1 MKTKLTILLVLG
13 LWTAAGVA
21 QNQDP
26 APSQST
32 AATNEVVSITN
43 APLPAATLPPS
54 PPLVVE
60 APPTPPAVPETT
72 NSLSSATTTNALAES
87 SAAQLP
93 AEAAEIMPLVIFEE
107 APLFDVIKTLARQAH
122 INFQFDPR
130 IYTNYVGPDGKPV
143 PEPVVS
149 LRLENVTAQQ
159 VLESVLENY
168 SYTLVP
174 DPRTKISRVTFKD
187 PKAPEP
193 LVTKIVQLQ
202 YSSPSNMASVIRS
215 IYTPPSRTLAI
226 PDSRTSR
233 LIVMTTAKEM
243 EGLDQLILE
252 LDAPTRQVLIEARL
266 FETSQNPQSIKGID
280 WSGTLEGQRFTFG
293 NGLSSA
299 STTTLLPGAPSTI
312 TLPSGR
318 TITSAGGSSSATTIS
333 TPSGGTLSSPPGVGL
348 NTGSGLTPNLA
359 FLSADGVSAVLSF
372 LNKSADTE
380 VVAAPRAV
388 TLDNETAVLSVTRA
402 YPIFNITPGSANSP
416 AGSQTL
422 YTNLGTILTVTPRIS
437 GSNNIALKVVPEVS
451 NIDSKDQQTVNGQ
464 LNVANIYAIRKVET
478 HVIIPN
484 AHTLVM
490 GGLIS
495 DSVSKSHV
503 KVPILG
509 DLPGIGIIFRQDSK
523 KRTKSNLLIFIT
535 PTILRDSDFQKQPA
549 TNFLQ
554 SEGKDNTDKPFSWW
568 DSGTPRDWSR
578 KDQ

>member
-13 LWTAAGVA
+13 LWTATGAA

-26 APSQST
+26 APSQPT

-43 APLPAATLPPS
+43 APLPAATSPPS

-60 APPTPPAVPETT
+60 APPAPPAAPETT
-72 NSLSSATTTNALAES
+72 NTLSSATATNAIAES
-87 SAAQLP
+87 GAAQLP
-93 AEAAEIMPLVIFEE
+93 TEAAEIMPLVIFDE

-130 IYTNYVGPDGKPV
+130 ISTNYVGPDGKPI

-168 SYTLVP
+168 SYSIVA

-193 LVTKIVQLQ
+193 LVTKIIQLQ
-202 YSSPSNMASVIRS
+202 YSSPSNMVSVIRS
-215 IYTPPSRTLAI
+215 IYGPPSRTQAI

-280 WSGTLEGQRFTFG
+280 WSGTLEGQRFSFG

-318 TITSAGGSSSATTIS
+318 TITTAGRSSSATTIT
-333 TPSGGTLSSPPGVGL
+333 TPSGGPLSSPPGVSL
-348 NTGSGLTPNLA
+348 NSASGLTPNVA

-495 DSVSKSHV
+495 DSVTKSHV

-509 DLPGIGIIFRQDSK
+509 DLPGIGIAFRQDSK

-554 SEGKDNTDKPFSWW
+554 SEGKDHTDKPFSWW